1 MGEWVTLMTTAVTD
15 LSEQKKVL
23 ERRAYCSENFL
34 IISTD
39 LSASPP
45 AARPRKIAFSVRLGR
60 GKKMIQIGIGDLVH
74 SAYLEPE
81 RRISAGRPW
90 RRAPGRAGCWRRW
103 W

>member
-1 MGEWVTLMTTAVTD
+1 MTTAVTD

-45 AARPRKIAFSVRLGR
+45 AGPAKKNRIFS
-60 GKKMIQIGIGDLVH
+60 Q
-74 SAYLEPE
+74 
-81 RRISAGRPW
+81 AG
-90 RRAPGRAGCWRRW
+90 
-103 W
+103 